1 MSPPPEPAA
10 GDRPAPGPQAPR
22 RRKRRRSALRHRS
35 ELALFRLA
43 TGALLLLPAPAAR
56 RAAAAAARLALAIGS
71 SRRRIL
77 IGNLTAAFP
86 EKSSEEIE
94 EIARRSIEGFAA
106 GLVDFLEAG
115 RLSAEELR
123 SRVSIAGEEHLAEAR
138 ARGRGVFLLSAHF
151 GSWEIAALAAGLM
164 GEPIALLVRTLDN
177 PLLEAELSRLRRRFG
192 NRPIAKREAAREL
205 LRTMARNESVAILVD
220 QNVIPREAVFV
231 PFFGRLAATTPALA
245 LLHLKTGA
253 SVVPVFMWPEGS
265 GRYRM
270 EFERPILAEEFGG
283 PEVDRDERVRRATAR
298 YMAVIEAA
306 IRREPAAWLWIHDR
320 WKSRPPEEIPS
331 PASEAA
337 GRA

>member
-1 MSPPPEPAA
+1 MSAPSDAAAGARPLPEPAA
-10 GDRPAPGPQAPR
+10 PR
-22 RRKRRRSALRHRS
+22 RKRKRRRSALRHHA

-43 TGALLLLPAPAAR
+43 TGALLLLPPRAAR
-56 RAAAAAARLALAIGS
+56 RAAGAAARLSLVIGS

-77 IGNLTAAFP
+77 LGNLAAAFP
-86 EKSSEEIE
+86 EKSREEVE
-94 EIARRSIEGFAA
+94 DIARRSVAGFAA
-106 GLVDFLEAG
+106 GLVDFLETGRISAG
-115 RLSAEELR
+115 ELR
-123 SRVSIAGEEHLAEAR
+123 ARVSIVGQEHLADAR

-177 PLLEAELSRLRRRFG
+177 PLLDRELSRLRRRFG
-192 NRPIAKREAAREL
+192 NRPIPKKEAAREL
-205 LRTMARNESVAILVD
+205 LRAMARNESVAILVD
-220 QNVIPREAVFV
+220 QNVIPREAIFV

-245 LLHLKTGA
+245 LLHIKTGA
-253 SVVPVFMWPEGS
+253 SVVPVFMWPEAA

-306 IRREPAAWLWIHDR
+306 IRRAPEAWLWIHDR
-320 WKSRPPEEIPS
+320 WKSRPPDEPPTDVPGPES
-331 PASEAA
+331 
-337 GRA
+337 